1 MEWTFTGLFIISA
14 LMLVVSILKSTRAA
28 KAQHT
33 QIDQIHISI
42 MEEINTLQKSIRN
55 IELDQEVLMKEAG
68 LQLSLEEKL
77 FMREVLDLYDRKYSI
92 ESIAEMKNVSSS
104 TIQELLAPY
113 QAMKDEGRKVA
124 NEN

>member
-1 MEWTFTGLFIISA
+1 MEWTFAGLLAVSA
-14 LMLVVSILKSTRAA
+14 LLLIVSILRSTRAA
-28 KAQHT
+28 KAEHN

-42 MEEINTLQKSIRN
+42 MEEINDLKKSIRN

-68 LQLSLEEKL
+68 IPLSSEEKL

-92 ESIAEMKNVSSS
+92 DSIAEMKKVTPS
-104 TIQELLAPY
+104 TIQQMLAPY
-113 QAMKDEGRKVA
+113 HEVKDEGRKVA

>member
-1 MEWTFTGLFIISA
+1 MEWTLAGLFVISA
-14 LMLVVSILKSTRAA
+14 LLLIVSILKSTRAA
-28 KAQHT
+28 KAQHN

-42 MEEINTLQKSIRN
+42 MEEINALQSSIRN
-55 IELDQEVLMKEAG
+55 IELDQEVFMKEAG
-68 LQLSLEEKL
+68 IHMSSEEKL

-92 ESIAEMKNVSSS
+92 DSIAEMKNVSSS
-104 TIQELLAPY
+104 TIQEMLAPY